1 MGTGADWLEIVARQ
15 HKEWIRI
22 VNGFGEYDYAEDIVQ
37 ESYLILYKYAKPEKV
52 IENGEIRRGYMYFT
66 LRTTYYLYYN
76 AKHKIKKYSLDTSF
90 VSLGMDGNYD
100 SFIQIED
107 KTDLREQE
115 AYNMICEKIDNE
127 IENWHWYD
135 KKLFILYRDTDM
147 SIRKI
152 AAETKI
158 SWVSIFNTL
167 KNAKNII
174 KDKLKEDYE
183 DYKNEDYERL

>member
-1 MGTGADWLEIVARQ
+1 MGTTADWLGLVAKQ
-15 HKEWIRI
+15 HKEWIKI

-52 IENGEIRRGYMYFT
+52 IENGIIRRGYMYFT

-76 AKHKIKKYSLDTSF
+76 SKRKVRK
-90 VSLGMDGNYD
+90 VSIDDGLL
-100 SFIQIED
+100 QLED
-107 KTDLREQE
+107 NTDLREQD
-115 AYNMICEKIDNE
+115 AYNLICEKIDDE
-127 IENWHWYD
+127 IEDWHWYD
-135 KKLFILYRDTDM
+135 KKLFVLYRDTNM

-167 KNAKNII
+167 KNAKII
-174 KDKLKEDYE
+174 LKDKLKEDYE
-183 DYKNEDYERL
+183 DYKNEDYERLQ

>member
-1 MGTGADWLEIVARQ
+1 MGTADWLGLVAKQ

-52 IENGEIRRGYMYFT
+52 IENGVIRRGYMYFT

-76 AKHKIKKYSLDTSF
+76 AKYKVRK
-90 VSLGMDGNYD
+90 VSIDDGLL
-100 SFIQIED
+100 QLED
-107 KTDLREQE
+107 NTDLREHD
-115 AYNMICEKIDNE
+115 AYNLICEKIDDE
-127 IENWHWYD
+127 INNWHWYD
-135 KKLFILYRDTDM
+135 KKLFTLYRDTNM

-152 AAETKI
+152 AGETKI

-183 DYKNEDYERL
+183 DYKNEDYERLQ